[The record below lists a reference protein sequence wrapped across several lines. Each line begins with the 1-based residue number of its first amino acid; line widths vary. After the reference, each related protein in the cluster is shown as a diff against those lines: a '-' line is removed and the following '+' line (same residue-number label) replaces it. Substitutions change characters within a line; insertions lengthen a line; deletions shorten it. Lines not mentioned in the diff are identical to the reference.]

1 MKLIGIDGCP
11 GGWVCASADTELS
24 AVTFTIHQDLTDVF
38 SDAVRDGTMVVI
50 DVPIGL
56 LADGPRACDLV
67 ARRYLPMGK
76 KSSVFPAP
84 CQETLA
90 ASSYEEACALNC
102 GACGKAISKQ
112 LYGILPKI
120 RDVDRL
126 MSCARHSWIRE
137 AHPEVTFAA
146 LNGQAGPLP
155 KKSTPAGQDKRLD
168 LIRGYIP
175 SIDPS
180 INRAGLEER
189 RRRLGAGKVS
199 LDDLIDA
206 IACLIT
212 AYRIENKTAC
222 TLPPDPPKNA
232 RGLRM
237 EIVA

>member
-1 MKLIGIDGCP
+1 MRLIGIDGCP
-11 GGWVCASADTELS
+11 GGWVCASADAELRT
-24 AVTFTIHQDLTDVF
+24 VTFTIQEDLTNVF
-38 SDAVRDGTMVVI
+38 SEAVRDGDGVVI

-56 LADGPRACDLV
+56 STDGPRECDLA
-67 ARRYLPMGK
+67 ARTYLPVGK

-90 ASSYEEACALNC
+90 ASTFEEACAINRR
-102 GACGKAISKQ
+102 ACGKAISKQ
-112 LYGILPKI
+112 LWGILPKI
-120 RDVDRL
+120 RDVDGL
-126 MSCARHSWIRE
+126 MCGARQSWIRE

-146 LNGQAGPLP
+146 IGDHASALP
-155 KKSTPAGQDKRLD
+155 KKSAPAGQDERLA
-168 LIRGYIP
+168 LIRGYVP

-180 INRAGLEER
+180 IDRAGLEEQ
-189 RRRLGAGKVS
+189 RRRLGAGNVS

-212 AYRIENKTAC
+212 AYRIMKNTSC

>member
-11 GGWVCASADTELS
+11 GGWVCASADAELS
-24 AVTFTIHQDLTDVF
+24 TATFTIHQDLTNVF
-38 SDAVRDGTMVVI
+38 SDAVRDGDRVVI

-56 LADGPRACDLV
+56 PADGPRECDV
-67 ARRYLPMGK
+67 AARKYLPIGK
-76 KSSVFPAP
+76 KGSVFPAP
-84 CQETLA
+84 CQETPA
-90 ASSYEEACALNC
+90 ASSYKDACARNC
-102 GACGKAISKQ
+102 RACGKAISKQ
-112 LYGILPKI
+112 LYGILRKI
-120 RDVDRL
+120 RDVDSL
-126 MSCARHSWIRE
+126 MCGPRQSWIRE

-146 LNGQAGPLP
+146 LGGQAGPLP

-168 LIRGYIP
+168 LIRGYVP

-180 INRAGLEER
+180 IDRAGLEDQ

-212 AYRIENKTAC
+212 AYRIMKNTAF
-222 TLPPDPPKNA
+222 TLPLDPPKNA

>member
-11 GGWVCASADTELS
+11 GGWVCASADAELS
-24 AVTFTIHQDLTDVF
+24 TATFTIHQDLTNVF
-38 SDAVRDGTMVVI
+38 SDAVRDGDRVVI

-56 LADGPRACDLV
+56 PTDRPRECDV
-67 ARRYLPMGK
+67 AARSYLPKGK

-84 CQETLA
+84 CEVTLA
-90 ASSYEEACALNC
+90 AGTFGQACALNC
-102 GACGKAISKQ
+102 QACGKAISKQ
-112 LYGILPKI
+112 LWGILPKI

-126 MSCARHSWIRE
+126 MSCARQSWIRE

-146 LNGQAGPLP
+146 LGGHASPLP
-155 KKSTPAGQDKRLD
+155 KKRERAGQDKRLA
-168 LIRGYIP
+168 LIRSYVP

-180 INRAGLEER
+180 IDRAGLEER

-206 IACLIT
+206 IGCLIT
-212 AYRIENKTAC
+212 AYRIIKNTAF
-222 TLPPDPPKNA
+222 TLPPNPPKNA